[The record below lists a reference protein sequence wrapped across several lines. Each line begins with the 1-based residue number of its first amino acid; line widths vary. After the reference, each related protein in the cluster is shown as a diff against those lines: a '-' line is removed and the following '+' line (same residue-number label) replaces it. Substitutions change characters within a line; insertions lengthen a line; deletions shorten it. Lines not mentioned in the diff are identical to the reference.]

1 MKKRLWKRALC
12 CAVSAAMVLSA
23 TAVSAF
29 AYIDRG
35 DVKIE
40 GDSSYTLQ
48 VGETVELSVSPYA
61 EEHYPG
67 CQMPECPEICGE
79 KNCIEYVNGQQECV
93 CNGKEMQL
101 FEAVVTVDSSDSGVA
116 ETSYDGNGS
125 ITITA
130 KSAGDAEITITAA
143 LREYNTAEETV
154 SVTVQDDSGEQPGGG
169 GDDKDPGDDSGNGG
183 SGNNGGSSGGGDSSE
198 TEQYTVIFE
207 SNGGSVVEK
216 QTVADGQ
223 KVSRPEDPT
232 KEGFVFEGWYTD
244 SGMTTAYDFGS
255 EVTKSFT
262 LYAKWAEK
270 DADPVPEISFQD
282 VPSDAWYAEYVTY
295 LTEKS
300 IVSGKTANTFAPNDF
315 VTRAEFVKIIAGVAG
330 ADVTSAAGSSFSDV
344 DAGAWYA
351 PYVAWAAENGIVT
364 GSGDK
369 FNPNSR
375 ITRQDMAVIIDRYVE
390 KLAPKKL
397 ENVNDKVD
405 FADNSSISSY
415 AADAVASM
423 QQAGIISGKGANNF
437 APKDNATRAEACK
450 MLAMVMQKTTEA

>member
-93 CNGKEMQL
+93 CNGKEMKL
-101 FEAVVTVDSSDSGVA
+101 FEAAVTVDSSDSGVA

-154 SVTVQDDSGEQPGGG
+154 SVTVQDDSGEQPGG
-169 GDDKDPGDDSGNGG
+169 
-183 SGNNGGSSGGGDSSE
+183 
-198 TEQYTVIFE
+198 
-207 SNGGSVVEK
+207 
-216 QTVADGQ
+216 
-223 KVSRPEDPT
+223 R
-232 KEGFVFEGWYTD
+232 
-244 SGMTTAYDFGS
+244 
-255 EVTKSFT
+255 
-262 LYAKWAEK
+262 
-270 DADPVPEISFQD
+270 
-282 VPSDAWYAEYVTY
+282 
-295 LTEKS
+295 
-300 IVSGKTANTFAPNDF
+300 
-315 VTRAEFVKIIAGVAG
+315 
-330 ADVTSAAGSSFSDV
+330 
-344 DAGAWYA
+344 
-351 PYVAWAAENGIVT
+351 
-364 GSGDK
+364 
-369 FNPNSR
+369 
-375 ITRQDMAVIIDRYVE
+375 
-390 KLAPKKL
+390 
-397 ENVNDKVD
+397 
-405 FADNSSISSY
+405 
-415 AADAVASM
+415 
-423 QQAGIISGKGANNF
+423 
-437 APKDNATRAEACK
+437 
-450 MLAMVMQKTTEA
+450 

>member
-1 MKKRLWKRALC
+1 M
-12 CAVSAAMVLSA
+12 
-23 TAVSAF
+23 
-29 AYIDRG
+29 
-35 DVKIE
+35 
-40 GDSSYTLQ
+40 
-48 VGETVELSVSPYA
+48 
-61 EEHYPG
+61 
-67 CQMPECPEICGE
+67 
-79 KNCIEYVNGQQECV
+79 
-93 CNGKEMQL
+93 
-101 FEAVVTVDSSDSGVA
+101 
-116 ETSYDGNGS
+116 
-125 ITITA
+125 
-130 KSAGDAEITITAA
+130 
-143 LREYNTAEETV
+143 
-154 SVTVQDDSGEQPGGG
+154 
-169 GDDKDPGDDSGNGG
+169 
-183 SGNNGGSSGGGDSSE
+183 
-198 TEQYTVIFE
+198 
-207 SNGGSVVEK
+207 
-216 QTVADGQ
+216 
-223 KVSRPEDPT
+223 
-232 KEGFVFEGWYTD
+232 
-244 SGMTTAYDFGS
+244 
-255 EVTKSFT
+255 
-262 LYAKWAEK
+262 
-270 DADPVPEISFQD
+270 
-282 VPSDAWYAEYVTY
+282 TY
-295 LTEKS
+295 LAEKS

>member
-101 FEAVVTVDSSDSGVA
+101 FEAAVTVDSSDSGVA

-154 SVTVQDDSGEQPGGG
+154 SVTVQDDSG
-169 GDDKDPGDDSGNGG
+169 NGG

-198 TEQYTVIFE
+198 TEQYTVIFK

-295 LTEKS
+295 LAEKS

>member
-169 GDDKDPGDDSGNGG
+169 DDKDPGDDSGNGG

-255 EVTKSFT
+255 EVTESFT

-282 VPSDAWYAEYVTY
+282 VPS
-295 LTEKS
+295 
-300 IVSGKTANTFAPNDF
+300 
-315 VTRAEFVKIIAGVAG
+315 
-330 ADVTSAAGSSFSDV
+330 
-344 DAGAWYA
+344 
-351 PYVAWAAENGIVT
+351 
-364 GSGDK
+364 
-369 FNPNSR
+369 
-375 ITRQDMAVIIDRYVE
+375 
-390 KLAPKKL
+390 
-397 ENVNDKVD
+397 
-405 FADNSSISSY
+405 
-415 AADAVASM
+415 
-423 QQAGIISGKGANNF
+423 
-437 APKDNATRAEACK
+437 
-450 MLAMVMQKTTEA
+450 

>member
-1 MKKRLWKRALC
+1 M
-12 CAVSAAMVLSA
+12 
-23 TAVSAF
+23 
-29 AYIDRG
+29 
-35 DVKIE
+35 
-40 GDSSYTLQ
+40 
-48 VGETVELSVSPYA
+48 
-61 EEHYPG
+61 
-67 CQMPECPEICGE
+67 
-79 KNCIEYVNGQQECV
+79 
-93 CNGKEMQL
+93 
-101 FEAVVTVDSSDSGVA
+101 VTVDSSDSGVA

-154 SVTVQDDSGEQPGGG
+154 SVTVQDDSG
-169 GDDKDPGDDSGNGG
+169 NGG
-183 SGNNGGSSGGGDSSE
+183 SGNNGGSSGGGGSAE

-255 EVTKSFT
+255 EVTESFT
-262 LYAKWAEK
+262 LYAKWTEK

-300 IVSGKTANTFAPNDF
+300 IVSGKTENTFAPNDF

-450 MLAMVMQKTTEA
+450 MLVMVMQKTTEV

>member
-40 GDSSYTLQ
+40 GYSSYTLQ

-154 SVTVQDDSGEQPGGG
+154 SVTVQDDSG
-169 GDDKDPGDDSGNGG
+169 NGG
-183 SGNNGGSSGGGDSSE
+183 SGNNGGSSGGGGSAE

-255 EVTKSFT
+255 EVTESFT
-262 LYAKWAEK
+262 LYAKWTEK

-295 LTEKS
+295 LAEKS
-300 IVSGKTANTFAPNDF
+300 IVSGKTENTFAPNDF

-450 MLAMVMQKTTEA
+450 MLAMVMQKTTEV

>member
-169 GDDKDPGDDSGNGG
+169 DDKDPGDDSGNGG

-207 SNGGSVVEK
+207 SNGGSVGEK

-255 EVTKSFT
+255 EVTESFT

-295 LTEKS
+295 LAEKS

-330 ADVTSAAGSSFSDV
+330 ADVTSLSVMWMPARG
-344 DAGAWYA
+344 
-351 PYVAWAAENGIVT
+351 
-364 GSGDK
+364 
-369 FNPNSR
+369 
-375 ITRQDMAVIIDRYVE
+375 
-390 KLAPKKL
+390 
-397 ENVNDKVD
+397 
-405 FADNSSISSY
+405 
-415 AADAVASM
+415 
-423 QQAGIISGKGANNF
+423 
-437 APKDNATRAEACK
+437 
-450 MLAMVMQKTTEA
+450 MLLMSHGQPRMVS

>member
-40 GDSSYTLQ
+40 GYSSYTLQ

-154 SVTVQDDSGEQPGGG
+154 SVTVQ
-169 GDDKDPGDDSGNGG
+169 DDSGNGG

>member
-101 FEAVVTVDSSDSGVA
+101 FEAAVTVDSSDSGVA

-198 TEQYTVIFE
+198 TEQYTVIFK

-295 LTEKS
+295 LAEKS

>member
-169 GDDKDPGDDSGNGG
+169 DDKDPGDDSGNGG

-282 VPSDAWYAEYVTY
+282 VPSDAWYAEYVSY
-295 LTEKS
+295 LAGKG
-300 IVSGKTANTFAPNDF
+300 IVNGKTADTFAPDAQI
-315 VTRAEFVKIIAGVAG
+315 TRAEFIKIIAGVAG
-330 ADVTSAAGSSFSDV
+330 ADVSGKSSSRFSDV
-344 DAGAWYA
+344 ASDAWYV
-351 PYVAWAAENGIVT
+351 PYVAWGVENGIINGT
-364 GSGDK
+364 SETT
-369 FNPNSR
+369 FHPNGNIS
-375 ITRQDMAVIIDRYVE
+375 RQDMATMIKRYT
-390 KLAPKKL
+390 
-397 ENVNDKVD
+397 D
-405 FADNSSISSY
+405 FAKFTLPTDTAAVNFTDSAQISSY
-415 AADAVASM
+415 AADAVKAM
-423 QQAGIISGKGANNF
+423 QQAGIINGKGGNTF
-437 APKDNATRAEACK
+437 VPKDNATRAEACK
-450 MLAMVMQKTTEA
+450 MLTVLMKMMEA

>member
-93 CNGKEMQL
+93 CNGKEMRL

-143 LREYNTAEETV
+143 LREYDTAEKTV
-154 SVTVQDDSGEQPGGG
+154 SVTVQDDSGEQPGG

-262 LYAKWAEK
+262 LYAKWTEK

-295 LTEKS
+295 LAEKS
-300 IVSGKTANTFAPNDF
+300 IVSGKTENTFAPNDF

>member
-101 FEAVVTVDSSDSGVA
+101 FEAAVTVDSSDSGVA

-154 SVTVQDDSGEQPGGG
+154 SVTVQDDSG
-169 GDDKDPGDDSGNGG
+169 NGG

-223 KVSRPEDPT
+223 KVSKPEDPT
-232 KEGFVFEGWYTD
+232 KEGFVFERWYTD

-262 LYAKWAEK
+262 LYAKWTEK

-330 ADVTSAAGSSFSDV
+330 ADVASAAGSSFSDV

>member
-40 GDSSYTLQ
+40 GYSSYTLQ

-143 LREYNTAEETV
+143 LRAYNTAEETV
-154 SVTVQDDSGEQPGGG
+154 SVTVQ
-169 GDDKDPGDDSGNGG
+169 DDSGNGG
-183 SGNNGGSSGGGDSSE
+183 SGNNGGSSGGGGSAE

-255 EVTKSFT
+255 EVTESFT
-262 LYAKWAEK
+262 LYAKWTEK

-295 LTEKS
+295 LAEKS
-300 IVSGKTANTFAPNDF
+300 IVSGKTENTFAPNDF

-450 MLAMVMQKTTEA
+450 MLAMVMQKTTEV

>member
-93 CNGKEMQL
+93 CSGKEMQL

-154 SVTVQDDSGEQPGGG
+154 SVTVQDDSG
-169 GDDKDPGDDSGNGG
+169 NGG
-183 SGNNGGSSGGGDSSE
+183 SGNNGGSSGGGGSAE

-262 LYAKWAEK
+262 LYAKWTEK
-270 DADPVPEISFQD
+270 DADPIPEISFQD

-295 LTEKS
+295 LAEKS
-300 IVSGKTANTFAPNDF
+300 IVSGKTENTFAPNDF

-423 QQAGIISGKGANNF
+423 QQAGIISEKGANNF

-450 MLAMVMQKTTEA
+450 ILAMVMQKTIEA

>member
-154 SVTVQDDSGEQPGGG
+154 SVTVQDDSGEQPGG

-375 ITRQDMAVIIDRYVE
+375 ITRQDMA
-390 KLAPKKL
+390 
-397 ENVNDKVD
+397 
-405 FADNSSISSY
+405 
-415 AADAVASM
+415 
-423 QQAGIISGKGANNF
+423 
-437 APKDNATRAEACK
+437 
-450 MLAMVMQKTTEA
+450 

>member
-1 MKKRLWKRALC
+1 MKKRLWKRTLC

-67 CQMPECPEICGE
+67 CQMPECPEICAE

-169 GDDKDPGDDSGNGG
+169 DDKDPGDDSGNGG

-207 SNGGSVVEK
+207 SNGGSVGEK

-255 EVTKSFT
+255 EVTESFT

-300 IVSGKTANTFAPNDF
+300 IVNGKTANTFAPNDF

>member
-40 GDSSYTLQ
+40 GYSSYTLQ

-154 SVTVQDDSGEQPGGG
+154 SVTVQDDSG
-169 GDDKDPGDDSGNGG
+169 NGG
-183 SGNNGGSSGGGDSSE
+183 SGNNGGSSGGGGSAE

-255 EVTKSFT
+255 EVTESFT
-262 LYAKWAEK
+262 LYAKWTEK

-300 IVSGKTANTFAPNDF
+300 IVSGKTENTFAPNDF

-450 MLAMVMQKTTEA
+450 MLAMVMQKTTEV

>member
-154 SVTVQDDSGEQPGGG
+154 SVTVQDDSG
-169 GDDKDPGDDSGNGG
+169 NGG
-183 SGNNGGSSGGGDSSE
+183 SGNNGGSSGGGGSAE

-262 LYAKWAEK
+262 LYAKWTEK

-295 LTEKS
+295 LAEKS

-330 ADVTSAAGSSFSDV
+330 ADVASAAGFSFSDV

-405 FADNSSISSY
+405 FTDNSSISSY

-450 MLAMVMQKTTEA
+450 MLAMVMQKTTEV